1 MARKSRKTIN
11 NNAVKSIVNDAVT
24 ENKTAVYL
32 RLSSENNGD
41 TIDNQE
47 LYVREY
53 LAKISGINV
62 VKVYKDNGYRGTN
75 FNRDGWE
82 ELMSDI
88 YSKKINCIAVKDF
101 SRLGRNFLETGN
113 LLEKVFPFM
122 NVRFISVNDNY
133 DSKNSVFSRSMLE
146 ISFKNLMNE
155 MFVRDIAKKTKTN
168 LDSRKA
174 MGYVAVG
181 SVPYGYD
188 VSKDGKKL
196 VLNPETAPVVSKIFE
211 WRLSGKAK
219 CEIAR
224 LFNELAVI
232 SP

>member
-1 MARKSRKTIN
+1 MARKSRKISNGSAENEIAKNTI
-11 NNAVKSIVNDAVT
+11 T
-24 ENKTAVYL
+24 ENKTAIYL
-32 RLSSENNGD
+32 RLSAENNSD

-53 LAKISGINV
+53 LEKIGGVNI
-62 VKVYKDNGYRGTN
+62 VKVFKDNGYSGTN

-82 ELMSDI
+82 ELMNDL

-188 VSKDGKKL
+188 V
-196 VLNPETAPVVSKIFE
+196 
-211 WRLSGKAK
+211 
-219 CEIAR
+219 
-224 LFNELAVI
+224 
-232 SP
+232 